1 MISLTIDGR
10 RIRVR
15 KGDTILAAAQAAGID
30 IPALCHHSALEPYA
44 ACRLCMVEVL
54 EKNGSRLVT
63 SCNTPVRSGMKVQT
77 RSPRAL
83 AARRM
88 NLELLLSR
96 APRAAVLQ
104 ALASRYRI
112 SGTRFPVE
120 SPEEDC
126 ILCGLCVRIC
136 EQVVGAS
143 AICFA
148 GRGSERRLTTP
159 FEVVSDAC
167 IACGAC
173 TYVCPTD
180 SVQMESETAEHFRE
194 RHGPLRQCRYSLMGL
209 IPYALCA
216 NSFRCATCEVDQRFR
231 DSMETH
237 PVFVARECHLEPVS
251 AYDRFL
257 RRIRKESA

>member
-1 MISLTIDGR
+1 MVSLTIDGR
-10 RIRVR
+10 RIRAHQD
-15 KGDTILAAAQAAGID
+15 DTILSAAQAGGID
-30 IPALCHHSALEPYA
+30 IPALCHHPALEPYA

-54 EKNGSRLVT
+54 EKSGSRLVT
-63 SCNTPVRSGMKVQT
+63 SCNTQVASGMKVRT
-77 RSPRAL
+77 RSRRAL

-96 APRAAVLQ
+96 APRAAVLRS
-104 ALASRYRI
+104 LAARYHV
-112 SGTRFPVE
+112 SGSRFPAE

-148 GRGSERRLTTP
+148 GRGSQRHLTTP
-159 FEVVSDAC
+159 FEVISDAC

-180 SVQMESETAEHFRE
+180 SVQMESETAEHFRK
-194 RHGPLRQCRYSLMGL
+194 RHGRLRQCRYSLLGI

-231 DSMETH
+231 DTMETH
-237 PVFVARECHLEPVS
+237 PAFVARDCRLEAVS

-257 RRIRKESA
+257 HRIREGSA

>member
-1 MISLTIDGR
+1 MISLTIDGK
-10 RIRVR
+10 RVR
-15 KGDTILAAAQAAGID
+15 VQEGQTVLTAARTAGID
-30 IPALCHHSALEPYA
+30 IPALCHHPALEPYA
-44 ACRLCMVEVL
+44 ACRLCMVEIL
-54 EKNGSRLVT
+54 EKDDSRLVT
-63 SCNTPVRSGMKVQT
+63 SCNTAARSGMTVRT
-77 RSPRAL
+77 RSPKAL

-96 APRAAVLQ
+96 APRAALLRS
-104 ALASRYRI
+104 LAARYKV
-112 SGTRFPVE
+112 SAGRFPVE
-120 SPEEDC
+120 SPDEDC

-143 AICFA
+143 AICFS

-159 FEVVSDAC
+159 FEVFSEAC

-180 SVQMESETAEHFRE
+180 SVQMESEAAEHFRE
-194 RHGPLRQCRYSLMGL
+194 QNGPYRQCRYSLLGI

-231 DSMETH
+231 DAMETH
-237 PVFVARECHLEPVS
+237 PVFIARGSRLEPVS